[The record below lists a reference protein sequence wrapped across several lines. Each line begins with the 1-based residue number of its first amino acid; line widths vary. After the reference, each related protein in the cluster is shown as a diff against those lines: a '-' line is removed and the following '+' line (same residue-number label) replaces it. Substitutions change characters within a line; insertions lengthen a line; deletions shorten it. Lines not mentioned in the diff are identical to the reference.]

1 MNLVKN
7 FIFNTRIINIIF
19 FGLFLRVIALIF
31 FKHPIRINP
40 GEDSQSTIPF
50 GDTDIYIRIGNELFD
65 KNSEFYI
72 NGLVSSPVHMPGYPT
87 WIYLLNFLSQNQ
99 IGYLTGDIIISGIT
113 IYIIYQLSQ
122 VIFNDEWVSKISAF
136 IFSIYPFSI
145 FYSISGLSETLYVF
159 LILSSIL
166 LFYKNYF
173 FYGSIVIILSIYVKG
188 ISDYIAPILI
198 LIFSFFVYKDT
209 FKQGLKRFFLYF
221 LTYCVIMFPW
231 WVHNW
236 NKYNKFVRTDL
247 AYGYHM
253 YAGNNFMNKSGGGI
267 GGTDVDHS
275 QILGYG
281 IRTLTDPSG
290 YIRSDKIFKKEAY
303 NYILEDPNRFLKQ
316 YIKKF
321 YRFWSFV
328 PYAKEYKNLTYSI
341 ISFVSFGF
349 IFFLSIIFLLQNF
362 KSYFYKISP
371 LLTFLGIITAIYTLT
386 IVSLRYRY
394 PIEPI
399 MIIFAS
405 FSLKRILKFYKLL

>member
-1 MNLVKN
+1 MNLFKN

-19 FGLFLRVIALIF
+19 FGFFLRIIALIF
-31 FKHPIRINP
+31 FKPPINP
-40 GEDSQSTIPF
+40 KQSTLPF

-72 NGLVSSPVHMPGYPT
+72 NGLVSSPLHMPGYPT

-221 LTYCVIMFPW
+221 LTYCVIMSPW
-231 WVHNW
+231 WIHNW
-236 NKYNKFVRTDL
+236 NKYNKFIRTDL

-253 YAGNNFMNKSGGGI
+253 YAGNNFMNKSGGGV

-275 QILGYG
+275 QILGDE
-281 IRTLTDPSG
+281 ISTLTVPSN

>member
-1 MNLVKN
+1 MNLIKN

-19 FGLFLRVIALIF
+19 FGLFLRVIALIL

-40 GEDSQSTIPF
+40 GEASQSTIPF

-72 NGLVSSPVHMPGYPT
+72 NGLVSSPLHMPGYPT

-209 FKQGLKRFFLYF
+209 FKQGLQRFFLYF
-221 LTYCVIMFPW
+221 LTYCVIMSPW
-231 WVHNW
+231 WIHNW
-236 NKYNKFVRTDL
+236 NKYNKFIRTDL

-253 YAGNNFMNKSGGGI
+253 YAGNNFMNKSGGGV

-275 QILGYG
+275 QILGYE
-281 IRTLTDPSG
+281 ISQRWDPSD
-290 YIRSDKIFKKEAY
+290 YIRSDKIFKQETY

>member
-31 FKHPIRINP
+31 FKHPISINP
-40 GEDSQSTIPF
+40 GEASQSTIPF

-72 NGLVSSPVHMPGYPT
+72 NGLVSSPLHMPGYPT

-99 IGYLTGDIIISGIT
+99 IGYLIGDIIISGIT

-209 FKQGLKRFFLYF
+209 FKQGLQRFFLYF
-221 LTYCVIMFPW
+221 LTYCVIMSPW
-231 WVHNW
+231 WIHNW

-253 YAGNNFMNKSGGGI
+253 YAGNNFMNKSGGGV
-267 GGTDVDHS
+267 GGIDVDHS
-275 QILGYG
+275 QILGYE
-281 IRTLTDPSG
+281 ISQRSDPSD
-290 YIRSDKIFKKEAY
+290 YIRSDKIFKQETY

-328 PYAKEYKNLTYSI
+328 PHAKEYKNLTYSI
-341 ISFVSFGF
+341 TSFLSFGF

-371 LLTFLGIITAIYTLT
+371 LLIFIGLITAIYTLT

>member
-1 MNLVKN
+1 M
-7 FIFNTRIINIIF
+7 
-19 FGLFLRVIALIF
+19 
-31 FKHPIRINP
+31 
-40 GEDSQSTIPF
+40 S
-50 GDTDIYIRIGNELFD
+50 
-65 KNSEFYI
+65 
-72 NGLVSSPVHMPGYPT
+72 
-87 WIYLLNFLSQNQ
+87 
-99 IGYLTGDIIISGIT
+99 
-113 IYIIYQLSQ
+113 
-122 VIFNDEWVSKISAF
+122 
-136 IFSIYPFSI
+136 
-145 FYSISGLSETLYVF
+145 
-159 LILSSIL
+159 
-166 LFYKNYF
+166 
-173 FYGSIVIILSIYVKG
+173 
-188 ISDYIAPILI
+188 
-198 LIFSFFVYKDT
+198 
-209 FKQGLKRFFLYF
+209 
-221 LTYCVIMFPW
+221 PW
-231 WVHNW
+231 WIHNW

-253 YAGNNFMNKSGGGI
+253 YAGNNFMNKSGGGV
-267 GGTDVDHS
+267 GGIDVDHS
-275 QILGYG
+275 QILGYE
-281 IRTLTDPSG
+281 ISQRSDPSD

-341 ISFVSFGF
+341 TSFLSFGF

-405 FSLKRILKFYKLL
+405 FTLKKILQFYKLL

>member
-40 GEDSQSTIPF
+40 GEASQGTIPF

-72 NGLVSSPVHMPGYPT
+72 NGLVSSSVHMPGYPT

-209 FKQGLKRFFLYF
+209 FKQGLQRFFLYF
-221 LTYCVIMFPW
+221 LTYCVIMSPW

-253 YAGNNFMNKSGGGI
+253 YAGNNFMNKSGGGS
-267 GGTDVDHS
+267 GGTDVDNS
-275 QILGYG
+275 QILGYE
-281 IRTLTDPSG
+281 IRQRWNPSD

-371 LLTFLGIITAIYTLT
+371 LLTFLGIMTAIYTLT

>member
-1 MNLVKN
+1 MNLIKN

-40 GEDSQSTIPF
+40 GEASQSTIPF

-72 NGLVSSPVHMPGYPT
+72 NGLVSSPLHMPGYPT

-209 FKQGLKRFFLYF
+209 FKQGLQRFFLYF
-221 LTYCVIMFPW
+221 LTYCVIMSPW
-231 WVHNW
+231 WIHNW

-253 YAGNNFMNKSGGGI
+253 YAGNNFMNKSGGGV
-267 GGTDVDHS
+267 GGIDVDHS
-275 QILGYG
+275 QILGDE
-281 IRTLTDPSG
+281 ISTLTVPSD
-290 YIRSDKIFKKEAY
+290 YIRSDKNFKKEAY
-303 NYILEDPNRFLKQ
+303 NYIVEDPNRFLKQ

-328 PYAKEYKNLTYSI
+328 PHAKEYKNLTYSI

-405 FSLKRILKFYKLL
+405 FTLKKILQFYKLL

>member
-19 FGLFLRVIALIF
+19 FGLFLRVIALIL

-40 GEDSQSTIPF
+40 GEASQSTTPF

-72 NGLVSSPVHMPGYPT
+72 NGLVSSPLHMPGYPT
-87 WIYLLNFLSQNQ
+87 WIYLLNILSQNQ

-198 LIFSFFVYKDT
+198 LTFSFFVFKNT
-209 FKQGLKRFFLYF
+209 FKQGLQKLFLYF
-221 LTYCVIMFPW
+221 LTYCVIMSPW
-231 WVHNW
+231 WIHNW

-267 GGTDVDHS
+267 GGIDVDHT
-275 QILGYG
+275 
-281 IRTLTDPSG
+281 TLTVPSD